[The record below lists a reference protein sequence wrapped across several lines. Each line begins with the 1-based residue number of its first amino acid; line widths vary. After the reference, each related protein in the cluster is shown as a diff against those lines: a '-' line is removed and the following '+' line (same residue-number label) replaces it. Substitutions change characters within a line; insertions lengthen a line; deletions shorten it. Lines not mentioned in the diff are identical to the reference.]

1 MKNSLRIA
9 HANNG
14 SLVSQSIRVSLPVVA
29 AKEMQL
35 YCQLGTLTPNQFV
48 EGAIQDLIKHDRV
61 FRRYIKENPD
71 AANAINFTS
80 GTPSKDKGK

>member
-14 SLVSQSIRVSLPVVA
+14 NLVSQSVRVSLPVVV

-48 EGAIQDLIKHDRV
+48 EGAIQDLLKHDRV
-61 FRRYIKENPD
+61 FRRYIKENPE
-71 AANAINFTS
+71 AANAIDINP
-80 GTPSKDKGK
+80 GKPSETKGK

>member
-14 SLVSQSIRVSLPVVA
+14 SLVSQSVRVSLPVVA

-48 EGAIQDLIKHDRV
+48 EGAIQDLLKHDRV

-71 AANAINFTS
+71 AANAINVTP
-80 GTPSKDKGK
+80 GTPLKDKGK

>member
-9 HANNG
+9 HAHSGN
-14 SLVSQSIRVSLPVVA
+14 LVSQSVRVSLPVQA

-48 EGAIQDLIKHDRV
+48 EGAIQDLLKHDRV
-61 FRRYIKENPD
+61 FRRYIKENPE
-71 AANAINFTS
+71 AANAIGNNPDKPS
-80 GTPSKDKGK
+80 GDKGK

>member
-9 HANNG
+9 HAHSG
-14 SLVSQSIRVSLPVVA
+14 SLVSQSVRVSLPVQA

-48 EGAIQDLIKHDRV
+48 EGAIQDILKHDRV
-61 FRRYIKENPD
+61 FRRYIKENPE
-71 AANAINFTS
+71 AANAIENIPGKPS
-80 GTPSKDKGK
+80 GDKGK

>member
-14 SLVSQSIRVSLPVVA
+14 SFVSQNVRVSLPVAV

-35 YCQLGTLTPNQFV
+35 YCQLGTLAPNQFV
-48 EGAIQDLIKHDRV
+48 EGAIQDLLKHDRV

-71 AANAINFTS
+71 AANAIETNP
-80 GTPSKDKGK
+80 GMPSKGKGK

>member
-14 SLVSQSIRVSLPVVA
+14 NLLSQSVRVSLPVVV

-48 EGAIQDLIKHDRV
+48 EGAIQDLLKHDRV

-71 AANAINFTS
+71 AANAIEITPGKTS
-80 GTPSKDKGK
+80 ADKGK

>member
-9 HANNG
+9 HAHSG
-14 SLVSQSIRVSLPVVA
+14 SLVSQSVRVSLPVQA

-48 EGAIQDLIKHDRV
+48 EGAIQDLLKHDRV
-61 FRRYIKENPD
+61 FRHYIKENPE
-71 AANAINFTS
+71 AANAFEIN
-80 GTPSKDKGK
+80 PSKPSADKGK